1 VRSLAADGHD
11 VIVLSRAPGLMTGLP
26 GGVRAERWDGR
37 TAEGW
42 AALADGADAIV
53 FTAGVG
59 ENSAATRAAT
69 LVGLE
74 EFGILMDGGLN
85 QTAGGQARVISAAG
99 SQVAVLVVP
108 TDEELE
114 IARQSI
120 EVVRR

>member
-1 VRSLAADGHD
+1 MTTTSVDSADCRPGRS
-11 VIVLSRAPGLMTGLP
+11 RRRRPF
-26 GGVRAERWDGR
+26 
-37 TAEGW
+37 
-42 AALADGADAIV
+42 
-53 FTAGVG
+53 FTYV
-59 ENSAATRAAT
+59 AT